1 MIIKRA
7 VFLSLAA
14 LGAMSIAGLGHAQA
28 PNREITE
35 IADNLYR
42 ATNAGHRAVFLVTDE
57 GVILADTIN
66 REFSE
71 WLKNEIDQRFGVP
84 VRYVLYSHH
93 HWDHA
98 SGGAVFEDTA
108 TFIAQ
113 ENSLRHLEL
122 PPADTPLSDAAA
134 EQDANGD
141 GQLQQSEASGMFAQ
155 FFALFDENGDGSL
168 SGAEVAW
175 GRLAD
180 VRAPDIVFKDR
191 MTVTLGGA
199 EVEIIH
205 VGQMTHTLDMSVIHF
220 KEPRAVF
227 AVDFVS
233 VGRLPF
239 RTLNQGPLNEWLN
252 AIRAVEMLD
261 VDVVVTGHGVVGD
274 LSDVAAHRR
283 YIEELRDQVAA
294 GIARGATMAQLQ
306 AEILMEPYQDWMNYE
321 DFRAQNVEGMYRILT
336 EYE

>member
-1 MIIKRA
+1 MNIKRVA
-7 VFLSLAA
+7 LVGLTAA
-14 LGAMSIAGLGHAQA
+14 GAMLITSLGQAQA
-28 PNREITE
+28 PNREITQ

-42 ATNAGHRAVFLVTDE
+42 ATNGGHRAVFLVTDE

-84 VRYVLYSHH
+84 VRYVIYAHH

-113 ENSLRHLEL
+113 ENALRHLQL
-122 PPADTPLSDAAA
+122 PPADTPLNDAAA
-134 EQDANGD
+134 AQDVNGD
-141 GQLQQSEASGMFAQ
+141 GRLQQSEASGMFGQ
-155 FFALFDENGDGSL
+155 FFSLFDENGDGTL

-180 VRAPDIVFKDR
+180 VRPPDIVFKDR
-191 MTVTLGGA
+191 MTVTLGGS

-220 KEPRAVF
+220 PDQRAVF
-227 AVDFVS
+227 AVDFFS

-261 VDVVVTGHGVVGD
+261 VDVVVTGHGTVGD

-283 YIEELRDQVAA
+283 YIEELRDLVAA
-294 GIARGATMAQLQ
+294 GIERRASVEQLQ
-306 AEILMEPYQDWMNYE
+306 AEILMEPYQGWMNYA

-336 EYE
+336 EHQ

>member
-1 MIIKRA
+1 MNITRTVLVSFA
-7 VFLSLAA
+7 V
-14 LGAMSIAGLGHAQA
+14 LGAMLPVVNGNAQT

-35 IADNLYR
+35 IAENLYR
-42 ATNAGHRAVFLVTDE
+42 ATNGGHRAVFLVTDE

-66 REFSE
+66 TEFSE
-71 WLKNEIDQRFGVP
+71 WLKSEIDTRFGVP

-98 SGGAVFEDTA
+98 SGGSVFADTA
-108 TFIAQ
+108 TIIGQ
-113 ENSLRHLEL
+113 ENMVGHLEL
-122 PPADTPLSDAAA
+122 PPADTPLAAAAA

-141 GQLQQSEASGMFAQ
+141 GQLQQSEASGQFGQ
-155 FFALFDENGDGSL
+155 FFALYDENGDGAL

-175 GRLAD
+175 GRLVD
-180 VRAPDIVFKDR
+180 VRAPDMVFKDR
-191 MTVTLGGA
+191 MTVTLGDGEA
-199 EVEIIH
+199 ESIH
-205 VGQMTHTLDMSVIHF
+205 VGQMTHTLDMNVIHF
-220 KEPRAVF
+220 PEQRAVF
-227 AVDFVS
+227 AVDFLS

-261 VDVVVTGHGVVGD
+261 VDVVVTGHGFVGD

-294 GIARGATMAQLQ
+294 GIARGETVAQLQ
-306 AEILMEPYQDWMNYE
+306 GEILMEPYQDWLNYA
-321 DFRAQNVEGMYRILT
+321 DFREQNVEGMYRIRT
-336 EYE
+336 EQ

>member
-1 MIIKRA
+1 MNITRA
-7 VFLSLAA
+7 VFVSLAA
-14 LGAMSIAGLGHAQA
+14 GAMLFAGSSQAQA
-28 PNREITE
+28 QNREITE
-35 IADNLYR
+35 IAENLYR
-42 ATNAGHRAVFLVTDE
+42 ATNGGHRAVFLVTDE

-71 WLKNEIDQRFGVP
+71 WLKSEIDERFGVP
-84 VRYVLYSHH
+84 VRYVLYAHH

-113 ENSLRHLEL
+113 ENALDHLAL
-122 PPADTPLSDAAA
+122 PPANTSLSGAAA
-134 EQDANGD
+134 AQDANGD
-141 GQLQQSEASGMFAQ
+141 GRLQQSEASGEFAQ
-155 FFALFDENGDGSL
+155 FFSLYDENGDGTL

-180 VRAPDIVFKDR
+180 VRPPDIVFKDR
-191 MTVTLGGA
+191 MTVTLGGSEA
-199 EVEIIH
+199 EIIF
-205 VGQMTHTLDMSVIHF
+205 VGEMTHTRDMSVIRF
-220 KEPRAVF
+220 PDQGAVF

-239 RTLNQGPLNEWLN
+239 RSLNQGPLNEWLN

-261 VDVVVTGHGVVGD
+261 VDLVVTGHGTVGD

-283 YIEELRDQVAA
+283 YLEELRELVAA
-294 GIARGATMAQLQ
+294 GIARGASLEALQ
-306 AEILMEPYQDWMNYE
+306 AEILMEPYQDWMNYD
-321 DFRAQNVEGMYRILT
+321 DFRALNVEGMYRILT
-336 EYE
+336 EHQ